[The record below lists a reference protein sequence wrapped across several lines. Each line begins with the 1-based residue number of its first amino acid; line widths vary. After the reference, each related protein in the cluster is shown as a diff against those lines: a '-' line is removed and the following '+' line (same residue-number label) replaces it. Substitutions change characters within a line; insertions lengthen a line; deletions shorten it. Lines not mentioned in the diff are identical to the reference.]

1 MPDAPVLILSGVESD
16 QSVQVLAV
24 SFLSNVSF
32 GLAAFGKNKIQ
43 EGVRCSI

>member
-16 QSVQVLAV
+16 QVLAV